1 MTLSNMDDYG
11 HNYQLKVVAALLNSK
26 TFVQNISDVLNDEYF
41 SDPAL
46 KWIVNEIIRYYNKY
60 HTVVTMDVL
69 KVEMKKVEN
78 DVLKVAIKEKLR
90 EAYREDLTDLEY
102 VQEEFST
109 FCKNQQLKRAL
120 LSSVDLLK
128 AGDYD
133 SIKYMIEAAMK
144 AGQDKNIGHEYKKD
158 VESRYR
164 EDHRKVVP
172 TPWSE
177 INELTQGGP
186 GDGDLCV
193 VFGGPGGGKSW
204 TLIAKL

>member
-78 DVLKVAIKEKLR
+78 DVLKVAIK
-90 EAYREDLTDLEY
+90 
-102 VQEEFST
+102 
-109 FCKNQQLKRAL
+109 
-120 LSSVDLLK
+120 
-128 AGDYD
+128 
-133 SIKYMIEAAMK
+133 
-144 AGQDKNIGHEYKKD
+144 
-158 VESRYR
+158 
-164 EDHRKVVP
+164 
-172 TPWSE
+172 
-177 INELTQGGP
+177 
-186 GDGDLCV
+186 
-193 VFGGPGGGKSW
+193 
-204 TLIAKL
+204 